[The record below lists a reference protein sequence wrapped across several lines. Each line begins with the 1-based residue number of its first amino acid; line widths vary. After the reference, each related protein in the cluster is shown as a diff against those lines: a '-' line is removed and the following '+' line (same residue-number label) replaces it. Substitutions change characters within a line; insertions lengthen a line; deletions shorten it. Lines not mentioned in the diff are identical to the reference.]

1 MKYGLYNNEDGFRNV
16 ASSPAVSA
24 VWLNTNWVDTA
35 KKISTNELGEGYIK
49 ERFTNPTLPNQDVVF
64 IQGKLKEE
72 RPKILGVL
80 KRARYRRVEKAV
92 DAELARRA
100 AGGSVGGVQ
109 GEQNQAVTGSSL
121 FGDIFKPTIP
131 SPSPSGQ
138 SWMEQL
144 ISITSPTTQTSLPN
158 GTTTLPT
165 GATTVGTTT
174 TTEKTNKKR
183 ILVYGGIAAGVLVV
197 GTIAYFALRKKK

>member
-1 MKYGLYNNEDGFRNV
+1 MKYGLYNKEEGFRNV
-16 ASSPAVSA
+16 AGGSVSA
-24 VWLNTNWVDTA
+24 VWVNTNWPETA
-35 KKISTNELGEGYIK
+35 KKISTNELEEGYIK
-49 ERFTNPTLPNQDVVF
+49 ERFTNATLPNQDVVF

-92 DAELARRA
+92 DEELARRA

-109 GEQNQAVTGSSL
+109 GEQNQVVTGSSL
-121 FGDIFKPTIP
+121 FGDLFKPTIT
-131 SPSPSGQ
+131 SPSLDS

-144 ISITSPTTQTSLPN
+144 FGST

-165 GATTVGTTT
+165 GTTTLPTGTTSLPT
-174 TTEKTNKKR
+174 TIEKTKTSKKK
-183 ILVYGGIAAGVLVV
+183 ILVYGGIAAGVLLI
-197 GTIAYFALRKKK
+197 GTIAYLALRSDAKRFK